1 MLIHVGIKSLTF
13 DAKINVNSV
22 FLEKILGD
30 LMPTLMKGW
39 KDTAQYTMSLLFS

>member
-1 MLIHVGIKSLTF
+1 MCFLLKMLIHVGIKSLTF

-30 LMPTLMKGW
+30 LLCM
-39 KDTAQYTMSLLFS
+39 